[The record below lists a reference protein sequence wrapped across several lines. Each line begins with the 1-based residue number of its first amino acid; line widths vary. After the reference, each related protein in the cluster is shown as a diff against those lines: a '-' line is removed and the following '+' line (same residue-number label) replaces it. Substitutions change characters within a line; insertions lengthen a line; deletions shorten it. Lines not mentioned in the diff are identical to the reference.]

1 MERYVLRSRSK
12 GKNAK
17 ARSRS
22 RERKAISSPS
32 KYSAITGKRCAG
44 AKNTRGGL
52 NPSLVFSVFDQP
64 SHNLKADTKLD
75 FVLKP
80 LLMGAEWQ
88 HFKRIAVPRSPL
100 TVKNETLKG
109 RFGNKFRYPPLLTR
123 QGEQA
128 ESTATYQY

>member
-1 MERYVLRSRSK
+1 
-12 GKNAK
+12 
-17 ARSRS
+17 
-22 RERKAISSPS
+22 
-32 KYSAITGKRCAG
+32 
-44 AKNTRGGL
+44 
-52 NPSLVFSVFDQP
+52 LVFSVFDQP

-109 RFGNKFRYPPLLTR
+109 RFGKVSLSSLANKAGGASRINRHWSILKYADAYFYLGCENQSAAADSQSRR
-123 QGEQA
+123 NA
-128 ESTATYQY
+128 FSR